1 MPRNQDKGFM
11 NKTHVLSD
19 PRHDWTRQ
27 MLQGPQD
34 IGFDTSYISVA
45 GIQKHPYVF
54 FRNGFLSIDQSDA
67 VFWPQGSY
75 PGMSRGTS
83 IINKKEGEGA
93 KDWDSSAYNMIVVD
107 ETAKFIDDHLEK
119 NENKPFFAYVALGAV
134 HEPHSPPK
142 TYLDGD
148 KIEGVYP
155 TKHLDMLLEMDKVVG
170 SLVSI
175 IEEKNLGKETIIIFA
190 SDNGGL
196 GDRAGTDAAVGH
208 ESNGPLRGSK
218 GMVYEGGHRIPLIIR
233 YDDNFPQNEER
244 SRIVGL
250 NDLYA
255 TICELIGISVPY
267 LSAQDSISF
276 AEYIK
281 DGSKHSGLRQDLAV
295 WDYQGNKMRVS
306 CAIIDPCAD
315 FCLPAINKA
324 HKSPLHPFS
333 CSINQCAWEI

>member
-1 MPRNQDKGFM
+1 
-11 NKTHVLSD
+11 
-19 PRHDWTRQ
+19 
-27 MLQGPQD
+27 
-34 IGFDTSYISVA
+34 
-45 GIQKHPYVF
+45 
-54 FRNGFLSIDQSDA
+54 
-67 VFWPQGSY
+67 
-75 PGMSRGTS
+75 
-83 IINKKEGEGA
+83 
-93 KDWDSSAYNMIVVD
+93 
-107 ETAKFIDDHLEK
+107 
-119 NENKPFFAYVALGAV
+119 
-134 HEPHSPPK
+134 
-142 TYLDGD
+142 
-148 KIEGVYP
+148 
-155 TKHLDMLLEMDKVVG
+155 
-170 SLVSI
+170 
-175 IEEKNLGKETIIIFA
+175 
-190 SDNGGL
+190 
-196 GDRAGTDAAVGH
+196 
-208 ESNGPLRGSK
+208 
-218 GMVYEGGHRIPLIIR
+218 MVYEGGHRIPLIIR